1 MSKNEIKKTLESY
14 KLNLI
19 ELEHVL
25 FWIWRE
31 TKNWRSNV
39 KGWKM

>member
-25 FWIWRE
+25 FLIWRE
-31 TKNWRSNV
+31 TKN
-39 KGWKM
+39 